1 MLDDIRVECPYC
13 GENFDTVVD
22 CSAGSQRYIE
32 DCPVC
37 CSPIEFEVEVDSGG
51 NLITLMARRDDE

>member
-51 NLITLMARRDDE
+51 NLITLVARRDDE